1 MQLPAVSYIEH
12 RQIEHRAALIYA
24 GLPKSNGFVR
34 PPSKTRLG
42 NIVIGFSSRLLVDRA
57 LFCIGPLFA
66 FPKAQSTGDRK
77 HDNCDDQPKYN
88 FHCTPPSSRMPT
100 GDFRPHSRIIAQ
112 KGLRRH
118 NGRLTIF

>member
-42 NIVIGFSSRLLVDRA
+42 NIVIGFLRA
-57 LFCIGPLFA
+57 CKSTERSFVLGLFLRSLK
-66 FPKAQSTGDRK
+66 PKAQATAST
-77 HDNCDDQPKYN
+77 
-88 FHCTPPSSRMPT
+88 
-100 GDFRPHSRIIAQ
+100 IIATISQ
-112 KGLRRH
+112 NTISTAPLHHRGCQRVISGLTH
-118 NGRLTIF
+118 E